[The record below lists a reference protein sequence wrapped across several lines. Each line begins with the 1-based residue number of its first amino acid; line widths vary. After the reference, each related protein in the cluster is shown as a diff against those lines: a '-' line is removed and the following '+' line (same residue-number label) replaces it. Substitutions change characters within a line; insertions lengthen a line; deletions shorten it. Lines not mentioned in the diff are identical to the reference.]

1 MYYGEFQA
9 LFNVS
14 LRVSEGETVIT
25 VGPNG
30 AGKSSL
36 LKTISGLLQAR
47 SGTVTFLGKPIE
59 HLPAHEIVELGITPR
74 SRGEQLFPQLSVYE
88 NLKVGSYLKRARSE
102 AAATLKDIY
111 RLFPILDERKKQLAD
126 TMSGGERQMLA
137 IARCLMSRPR
147 LILLDEPSS
156 GLAPRVVTR
165 VLEFVHQIK
174 AQGYAILMVEQNVRI
189 LARAAE
195 SDPMEHR
202 DVVAD
207 DRGLPNHDPRTVVD
221 EDARADARGRMD
233 VYVEDHGDPVLEV
246 EGEGMPALL
255 PKPMGDSMG
264 LEGVE
269 ALEMEEGLG
278 EAPRGRIALHHGGE
292 ILPDRRAYRAE
303 PAKASSRTSRVDM
316 AER

>member
-1 MYYGEFQA
+1 MLEIQNLNVYYGEFQV

-30 AGKSSL
+30 AGKSTL

-47 SGTVTFLGKPIE
+47 SGTITFLEKPID
-59 HLPAHEIVELGITPR
+59 HLPAHEIVELGITHVPEGGR
-74 SRGEQLFPQLSVYE
+74 LFPQLSVYE

-102 AAATLKDIY
+102 AAATLKEIY

-174 AQGYAILMVEQNVRI
+174 AQGYAILMVEQNVRKA
-189 LARAAE
+189 LRL
-195 SDPMEHR
+195 SD
-202 DVVAD
+202 
-207 DRGLPNHDPRTVVD
+207 
-221 EDARADARGRMD
+221 
-233 VYVEDHGDPVLEV
+233 
-246 EGEGMPALL
+246 
-255 PKPMGDSMG
+255 
-264 LEGVE
+264 
-269 ALEMEEGLG
+269 
-278 EAPRGRIALHHGGE
+278 
-292 ILPDRRAYRAE
+292 RAYLMESGRVHKE
-303 PAKASSRTSRVDM
+303 GNQQSFLEDPYIRKAYIGL
-316 AER
+316 